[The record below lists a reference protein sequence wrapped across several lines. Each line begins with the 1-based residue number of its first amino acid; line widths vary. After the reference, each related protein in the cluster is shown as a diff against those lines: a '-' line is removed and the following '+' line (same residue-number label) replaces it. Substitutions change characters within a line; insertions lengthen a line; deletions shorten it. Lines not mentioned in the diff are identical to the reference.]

1 MTLDFVTPKVD
12 NHIWAFGKK
21 KHYNV
26 IILTVFK
33 ISNPSVTRL
42 SPTKGASA
50 SAPAE
55 EKVNKNIQNYSHR
68 NVPTV
73 VSSARSSLH
82 CSVAA
87 NSHDRQA
94 YFIFVT
100 TITTAGC
107 VKKFSQV

>member
-1 MTLDFVTPKVD
+1 MV
-12 NHIWAFGKK
+12 GKK
-21 KHYNV
+21 KYREGRKGGE
-26 IILTVFK
+26 IFLKKLLLTAFK

-73 VSSARSSLH
+73 VSSARSSFH

-87 NSHDRQA
+87 NSHDRQDDHN
-94 YFIFVT
+94 
-100 TITTAGC
+100 
-107 VKKFSQV
+107 